1 MSEKKRRGGARIV
14 MKSIRNMPYHQA
26 KRKLGQM
33 QGIEAAKN
41 DTYCAKYTFNKR
53 YTRAASN

>member
-1 MSEKKRRGGARIV
+1 MKKRNEGNENNV
-14 MKSIRNMPYHQA
+14 MKSIRNLPYHQT

-33 QGIEAAKN
+33 QGIEATKN
-41 DTYCAKYTFNKR
+41 DTYCAKDIFNKR